1 MPILPLPRKKIL
13 SRKASSQ
20 QFPVPDTD
28 QGDNRKSVRMG
39 SLLTRL
45 LHTVAQESCAG
56 RERGPG
62 GAGAQDRVNT
72 FTGYAIVHIHLF
84 QLLEC
89 LLFVPTKQAVAQA
102 ENPGVGCVGTANFRN
117 GCIRKAVG
125 IGRGA
130 DHCHSVPPN
139 FIIRLTKAVV
149 GQ

>member
-1 MPILPLPRKKIL
+1 MAYEIL
-13 SRKASSQ
+13 
-20 QFPVPDTD
+20 
-28 QGDNRKSVRMG
+28 KS
-39 SLLTRL
+39 
-45 LHTVAQESCAG
+45 
-56 RERGPG
+56 
-62 GAGAQDRVNT
+62 
-72 FTGYAIVHIHLF
+72 IVEAEARAVEIK
-84 QLLEC
+84 
-89 LLFVPTKQAVAQA
+89 KQAVAQA